1 MSDFMMDEGARPI
14 SEDDIL
20 KELAKTE
27 EGRRLLEEVMA
38 SELGGESVGGGG
50 ELGQLA
56 GIGQQSLPPQP
67 QLPPQQGLPPQPT
80 NREFD
85 PPPLGLGNDETDSV
99 PSDISNM
106 SPYGSLQG
114 AESVGADE
122 THTMPD
128 GTVHPYS
135 THEEMM
141 AALLRKQG
149 IGGAELVGADP
160 RGTRLGRGQ
169 Y

>member
-67 QLPPQQGLPPQPT
+67 QLPPQQGLPPQPN

-106 SPYGSLQG
+106 SPEIYPTAGVLG
-114 AESVGADE
+114 EADADK
-122 THTMPD
+122 HTMKD
-128 GTVHPYS
+128 GTVHPGRDHQQYLK
-135 THEEMM
+135 MM
-141 AALLRKQG
+141 EAFGYPSRS
-149 IGGAELVGADP
+149 
-160 RGTRLGRGQ
+160 R

>member
-67 QLPPQQGLPPQPT
+67 LEPQSPQPFQPT
-80 NREFD
+80 NRDFD
-85 PPPLGLGNDETDSV
+85 PPPLGLNNADTAPV
-99 PSDISNM
+99 PSGISNM
-106 SPYGSLQG
+106 SP
-114 AESVGADE
+114 AE
-122 THTMPD
+122 THSMGIDPETGEEIIHPF
-128 GTVHPYS
+128 GTHKEYLDAQRNK
-135 THEEMM
+135 MGN
-141 AALLRKQG
+141 AL
-149 IGGAELVGADP
+149 
-160 RGTRLGRGQ
+160 RGRQ
-169 Y
+169 

>member
-56 GIGQQSLPPQP
+56 GIEQQSLPPQP
-67 QLPPQQGLPPQPT
+67 QLPPPV
-80 NREFD
+80 
-85 PPPLGLGNDETDSV
+85 LGNDGTDFVS
-99 PSDISNM
+99 PDIGNM
-106 SPYGSLQG
+106 SPEIYPTAGVLG
-114 AESVGADE
+114 EAESVGADE

-128 GTVHPYS
+128 GTVHPGRDHKAYLD
-135 THEEMM
+135 MIN
-141 AALLRKQG
+141 ALMPQPS
-149 IGGAELVGADP
+149 A
-160 RGTRLGRGQ
+160 RGQ